1 MADPTPVGGRLII
14 PYKAGDDGTR
24 PIASDVAVW
33 DGPNVRVVP
42 IERLEQYRD
51 PTAAIWND
59 PTDGNRV
66 EVGKFYQLVVRATN
80 RGDLLYPPPGAD
92 NTPTDLKQINL
103 EGWVLGFN
111 AGAGALTDR
120 LAVFAGFESGPIKPH
135 QDFVLVSNNNPWQPT
150 AKEVSDYNGHV
161 CAQANIYAQETF
173 AGDGADGTPPDG
185 QQSGFT
191 VFPYRD
197 SHHAQRNLQ
206 IVAATVNTTVARNL
220 LLAVPA
226 TDRCPLEANVAF
238 REVELPD
245 DPAELRKL
253 VGDFGDLELRTPCG
267 DPVDKVTV
275 DAGDGCPTD
284 DLDIE
289 LKPGDRK
296 LLKITIPQYHEQRVG
311 DVFGF
316 DVVTTYHD
324 GAKVYGGARFY
335 VVVTP
340 GLGV

>member
-1 MADPTPVGGRLII
+1 M
-14 PYKAGDDGTR
+14 
-24 PIASDVAVW
+24 
-33 DGPNVRVVP
+33 
-42 IERLEQYRD
+42 
-51 PTAAIWND
+51 
-59 PTDGNRV
+59 
-66 EVGKFYQLVVRATN
+66 
-80 RGDLLYPPPGAD
+80 
-92 NTPTDLKQINL
+92 
-103 EGWVLGFN
+103 
-111 AGAGALTDR
+111 
-120 LAVFAGFESGPIKPH
+120 
-135 QDFVLVSNNNPWQPT
+135 
-150 AKEVSDYNGHV
+150 

-185 QQSGFT
+185 QQSGFHRLP
-191 VFPYRD
+191 VPRLAPRA
-197 SHHAQRNLQ
+197 AQLQ

-289 LKPGDRK
+289 LKPA
-296 LLKITIPQYHEQRVG
+296 T
-311 DVFGF
+311 
-316 DVVTTYHD
+316 
-324 GAKVYGGARFY
+324 ASC
-335 VVVTP
+335 
-340 GLGV
+340 